1 MAPLHTVYLGLGANL
16 GDRDATLRAALAALS
31 EPMRNDDAQADAHVG
46 APTPAGADA
55 PPDATPLMLGADA
68 KPNQPSPNPPAQ
80 PIVRIERV
88 SSVYDTAPLLLTE
101 QPRFHNIVCVGQ
113 TWLAPL
119 PLLHTLKRI
128 EARLG
133 RVAGVRYGP
142 RALDIDI
149 LFYDD
154 LILRTPE
161 LTIPHGRIA
170 ERAFVLL
177 PLAEIAPDLRHPTLG
192 RAMRS
197 LATDVAGADAQRVG
211 RL

>member
-1 MAPLHTVYLGLGANL
+1 MASLHMVYLGLGANL
-16 GDRDATLRAALAALS
+16 GDRDATLRAALVALGAPIRAA
-31 EPMRNDDAQADAHVG
+31 DDTQANTQTDATPQTLGDSVG
-46 APTPAGADA
+46 APAA
-55 PPDATPLMLGADA
+55 PNHPP
-68 KPNQPSPNPPAQ
+68 PNPSTQ
-80 PIVRIERV
+80 PIVRVERV

-119 PLLHTLKRI
+119 PLLHALKHI

-133 RVAGVRYGP
+133 RVASVRYGP

-161 LTIPHGRIA
+161 LTIPHERIA

-177 PLAEIAPDLRHPTLG
+177 PLAEIAPDLRHPALG
-192 RAMRS
+192 RDIRS
-197 LATDVAGADAQRVG
+197 LAADVAGADARRVG
-211 RL
+211 WL